1 MELKDYVGIW
11 SNDIGN
17 EIIIQSKDKKSLKV
31 SFISYVDNK
40 PINRQYSDGS
50 YSIEMHAE
58 LDYYKTSLEVEL
70 WEKGKGFQL
79 SLMPDTM
86 NEREL
91 VPGISRY
98 TSDKFLDKYY
108 YLFGPL
114 TRYTRTGKTS

>member
-11 SNDIGN
+11 RNEIGN
-17 EIIIQSKDKKSLKV
+17 EIIIQPKDKKSLKV

-40 PINRQYSDGS
+40 PINRQYSGGS

-58 LDYYKTSLEVEL
+58 LDYYKTSLDVEL

-79 SLMPDTM
+79 NLMPEIM
-86 NEREL
+86 NENEL

-98 TSDKFLDKYY
+98 TNDKFLDKYY